1 MIWLKKE
8 FSLLMGLRTVI
19 LLLVVICLAAC
30 DNNEVR
36 YDGKLLNIAVIGESP
51 ELENE
56 KIHFEQLSLEQFRGD
71 TSNVAEK
78 FDAIMVTPES
88 FEAASDDT
96 YIESYQASEMPIIF
110 FNSNKRHLP
119 FVRGGLTF
127 ETADFD
133 ALDNGSHTTMY
144 LYNLSENKED
154 AWFFYLDNQ
163 KDLNELY
170 TEVFQKV
177 EAL

>member
-1 MIWLKKE
+1 
-8 FSLLMGLRTVI
+8 MGMRKVI
-19 LLLVVICLAAC
+19 LILVVLFLAAC
-30 DNNEVR
+30 NNNEIR

-51 ELENE
+51 KLEND
-56 KIHFEQLSLEQFRGD
+56 KIHFEQLSLEQFKED
-71 TSNVAEK
+71 TFNVAKK
-78 FDAIMVTPES
+78 FDAIMVTPEM

-96 YIESYQASEMPIIF
+96 YVESYQTYEIPIIF

-119 FVRGGLTF
+119 FVRDGLTY

-133 ALDNGSHTTMY
+133 ALDNGSHTTIY
-144 LYNLSENKED
+144 LYNMNEDNDD

-163 KDLNELY
+163 KNINELY
-170 TEVFQKV
+170 TDIFQKV

>member
-1 MIWLKKE
+1 M
-8 FSLLMGLRTVI
+8 MGMRTVI
-19 LLLVVICLAAC
+19 LFLAVLFLAAC
-30 DNNEVR
+30 DNNEIR

-51 ELENE
+51 EVENE
-56 KIHFEQLSLEQFRGD
+56 KIHFEQLSLEQFKED
-71 TSNVAEK
+71 PPNVVGK
-78 FDAIMVTPES
+78 FDAIMVTPDS

-96 YIESYQASEMPIIF
+96 YVDSYQTSEMPISF
-110 FNSNKRHLP
+110 FNSNKRHFP
-119 FVRGGLTF
+119 FVRDGFTY

-133 ALDNGSHTTMY
+133 TLDNGSHTTIY
-144 LYNLSENKED
+144 LYNFSENKED

-177 EAL
+177 ETL